1 MISGFSVPAKIRDYA
16 ATSMNLQTKDEIFS
30 AMVVYGFLSSE
41 KGTVCIPNKE
51 LMEQFSEILQKKSSL
66 GYVYRLA
73 KESSRML
80 KATLTGNTDT
90 MTEILELAHNTE
102 TPLLY
107 YNNETELTAIVNLV
121 YLAARDH
128 YRIER
133 QDKAGTGYVDF
144 IFYPE
149 TDMAADCIILE
160 LKAGRSPEAAIKQIK
175 ERKYDLRFRG
185 KLGENP
191 KYTGRILA
199 VGISYD
205 KKHKKHKCK
214 IEILP

>member
-1 MISGFSVPAKIRDYA
+1 
-16 ATSMNLQTKDEIFS
+16 
-30 AMVVYGFLSSE
+30 
-41 KGTVCIPNKE
+41 
-51 LMEQFSEILQKKSSL
+51 
-66 GYVYRLA
+66 
-73 KESSRML
+73 
-80 KATLTGNTDT
+80 
-90 MTEILELAHNTE
+90 
-102 TPLLY
+102 
-107 YNNETELTAIVNLV
+107 
-121 YLAARDH
+121 
-128 YRIER
+128 
-133 QDKAGTGYVDF
+133 
-144 IFYPE
+144 
-149 TDMAADCIILE
+149 MAADCIILE